1 MGDRDKTM
9 QDLVSIVIPAFN
21 AAPFIER
28 TLRSA
33 SAQAH
38 AALEILVIDD
48 GSTDNTPALVERLAA
63 SDARI
68 ALFRKPNGGVASAR
82 NLGLQQAR
90 GEWVS
95 FLDADDLW
103 HPNKVARQL
112 EYVKGR
118 PLSEGGAAVMTYHRP
133 IDANDRITGFPPP
146 PIGLELYSLPSHLVI
161 HPVGNGSNILV
172 RRDIALALGGY
183 DPSYV
188 AIDAGGV
195 EDLDFELSVATHYP
209 IGLVPE
215 FLVGYR
221 TYAGN
226 MSSNL
231 PRMARGLVEV
241 TRRHIARNP
250 ELPPRSRRWALG
262 VAHEYSMKNH
272 RQAGLFHHSAQQFL
286 LYCWHDPAIVAR
298 RWLPRW
304 LKGLVRPMVP
314 WRRSQEPDS
323 YANNPLFFEMSP
335 AFDQKDTMR
344 SFDRRRVRYL
354 AKADLAWRQNI
365 RHAPAISAV
374 GASELRPDAL

>member
-1 MGDRDKTM
+1 M

-33 SAQAH
+33 SAQTH
-38 AALEILVIDD
+38 AAIEILVVDD
-48 GSTDNTPALVERLAA
+48 GSTDETAAVVERLTTTD
-63 SDARI
+63 SRI
-68 ALFRKPNGGVASAR
+68 RLFRKPNGGVASAR

-103 HPNKVARQL
+103 HPAKVARQL

-118 PLSEGGAAVMTYHRP
+118 APSEGGAAVMTYHRP
-133 IDANDRITGFPPP
+133 IDAHDRITGFPPP
-146 PIGLELYSLPSHLVI
+146 PTGLELYSLPSHLVI
-161 HPVGNGSNILV
+161 HPVGNGSTVLV
-172 RRDIALALGGY
+172 RRDIALAVGGY

-188 AIDAGGV
+188 GIDAGGV
-195 EDLDFELSVATHYP
+195 EDLDFELAIAAHYP

-231 PRMARGLVEV
+231 PRMSRGLVEV

-250 ELPPRSRRWALG
+250 QLPSKSRRWALG

-272 RQAGLFHHSAQQFL
+272 RRAGLLYISAQ
-286 LYCWHDPAIVAR
+286 
-298 RWLPRW
+298 
-304 LKGLVRPMVP
+304 
-314 WRRSQEPDS
+314 
-323 YANNPLFFEMSP
+323 
-335 AFDQKDTMR
+335 
-344 SFDRRRVRYL
+344 
-354 AKADLAWRQNI
+354 
-365 RHAPAISAV
+365 
-374 GASELRPDAL
+374 